1 MKIFKYILFFILL
14 SCSTNIKSFAGP
26 KNWSDAEKYI
36 PIQQKQFCDL
46 KNRFLSNLYNAYFSR
61 NEIKINMVKKQ
72 RQEDLDALFPERN
85 FNNWIVKVVSVKQV
99 KSPSFKDTDGDV
111 AAVFEL
117 PCGTQIGSG
126 EFSYNEGTRW
136 GATIDYGSREY
147 REVAPLIR
155 FDTNNLYFNSV
166 RGGGYISID
175 RGLCLQRSDFIWIQ
189 IIKLFVGFA

>member
-1 MKIFKYILFFILL
+1 MRIFKNLKLLFLIILV
-14 SCSTNIKSFAGP
+14 SCVGQGNVIAGP

-99 KSPSFKDTDGDV
+99 KSPSYKDTDGDV

-126 EFSYNEGTRW
+126 SLRM
-136 GATIDYGSREY
+136 IRELDG
-147 REVAPLIR
+147 EPLLIMAV
-155 FDTNNLYFNSV
+155 D
-166 RGGGYISID
+166 SIE
-175 RGLCLQRSDFIWIQ
+175 
-189 IIKLFVGFA
+189 K